1 MGRKTLS
8 FRLLSGVDL
17 KETQYS
23 VMLRCTKEG
32 KIKEISFHCSHKQHN
47 FKNDRERALFWKTK
61 KSSCICL
68 ECGELD
74 FRCLQEHHPDKEK
87 MSDFKICLCA
97 NCHAK
102 LHWNIGKRKL

>member
-1 MGRKTLS
+1 MRKS
-8 FRLLSGVDL
+8 KSIRLLGGVEEQ
-17 KETQYS
+17 KYGWF
-23 VMLRCTKEG
+23 VNLRVTGEG
-32 KIKEISFHCSHKQHN
+32 GIKELQTITSFVHVD
-47 FKNDRERALFWKTK
+47 FRDARERALFWKIR

-74 FRCLQEHHPDKEK
+74 FRCLQEHHVDKEK

-102 LHWNIGKRKL
+102 LHWNIGKRKI